1 MNICQNN
8 CTPNE
13 YVCKGC
19 GRTTEEITH
28 WNSLPQPVQES
39 IRNRIESESHMGER
53 LVLMTEEVIRL
64 NSIIKELTHGAKPCS
79 S

>member
-19 GRTTEEITH
+19 GRTEEEITH
-28 WNSLPQPVQES
+28 WAALPQPVQES
-39 IRNRIESESHMGER
+39 IRKRIDAETHLADAASQ
-53 LVLMTEEVIRL
+53 LTEEIQRL
-64 NSIIKELTHGAKPCS
+64 NSIIRELTHGNRNNL
-79 S
+79 